1 MGYNELPMLL
11 WFQMN
16 SKGPQPYIY
25 MCPFFHK
32 LPSHPGCHTTLSRV
46 PCACFC
52 FYCNYSSFFAP
63 SQRLR
68 IQNIPEAKSLQNVIP
83 ISQWLSSPWDP
94 GWSSLGGS
102 TCPNSNFG
110 LSIPMRLLKALGHCH
125 LLYLHLLAIKWK
137 MPSEEKLVE
146 NILFIPF
153 CFPFLI
159 FHHSIYLSLLLHLSQ

>member
-1 MGYNELPMLL
+1 
-11 WFQMN
+11 MN
-16 SKGPQPYIY
+16 CKGTQPYIY
-25 MCPFFHK
+25 LYPFFCK
-32 LPSHPGCHTTLSRV
+32 LPSHPGYHITLS
-46 PCACFC
+46 
-52 FYCNYSSFFAP
+52 SSTCLLLFFTATIP
-63 SQRLR
+63 LSSLILR
-68 IQNIPEAKSLQNVIP
+68 DLGFRTFIEVKSLQNVIP
-83 ISQWLSSPWDP
+83 ISQWLSSLWDP
-94 GWSSLGGS
+94 GCSSLGGS

-159 FHHSIYLSLLLHLSQ
+159 FHHIIYLSLLLRLSQ